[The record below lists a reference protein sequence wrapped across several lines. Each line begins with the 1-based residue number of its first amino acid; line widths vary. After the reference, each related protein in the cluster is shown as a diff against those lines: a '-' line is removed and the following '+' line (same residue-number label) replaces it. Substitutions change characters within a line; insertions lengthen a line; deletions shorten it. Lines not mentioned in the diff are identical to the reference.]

1 MKWTDTKIKAIKVK
15 VERFI
20 EWEPGGTGLGL
31 RVSPSG
37 RKSFIYMYRFQGR
50 PRMMTLGPYPRIGLA
65 RARRMAAESREKLT
79 QDIDPGA
86 EHTEKKRQE
95 RGALTIKTLANEY
108 LNLWAKPRKKSW
120 REDERIIQKDII
132 PTWGRLK
139 AKNLKRRDI
148 LLLID
153 SIIERGAPISANRTL
168 AVIRRML
175 NFAVERG
182 IIDATPCVSVKAPG
196 KENRRD
202 RVLSESEIRKF
213 WKGLEKTSM
222 NKAIQLVLKFQ
233 LATGQRKGEI
243 VTARWDEVTDG
254 WWTIPKEKS
263 KNGIPHRVPIN
274 RMSKKLLTDI
284 KSLANDSPWL
294 FPSQR
299 RKGRH
304 LTQASIDHALRL
316 NLESLKI
323 IELTPHDL
331 RRSAASMIAGL
342 GTDRIV
348 LKKVLNHMDGDITG
362 VYDLHGYD
370 KEKRQALEAWS
381 RKLESILT
389 GQKGKVL
396 ELKKKRKK

>member
-1 MKWTDTKIKAIKVK
+1 MKWTDTKIKAIKTRP
-15 VERFI
+15 ERFI

-31 RVSPSG
+31 RISPAG

-65 RARRMAAESREKLT
+65 RARSMAAESHEKLT
-79 QDIDPGA
+79 HDIDPGA
-86 EHTEKKRQE
+86 EHTEKKKQE
-95 RGALTIKTLANEY
+95 RGAPTIRTLAEEY

-120 REDERIIQKDII
+120 KEDERIIQKDVI
-132 PTWGRLK
+132 PNWGRLK

-153 SIIERGAPISANRTL
+153 SIIQRGSPISANRTL
-168 AVIRRML
+168 AVVRRML

-202 RVLSESEIRKF
+202 RVLNESEIRQF
-213 WKGLEKTSM
+213 WSGLEKTSM
-222 NKAIQLVLKFQ
+222 SIAIQLVLKFQ

-243 VTARWDEVTDG
+243 VTACWDEINDG

-263 KNGIPHRVPIN
+263 KNGLPHRVPITAIA
-274 RMSKKLLTDI
+274 KTLLSEI
-284 KSLANDSPWL
+284 KTLAGDSPWL

-304 LTQASIDHALRL
+304 LTPESVDHALRL
-316 NLESLKI
+316 NLNFLEI
-323 IELTPHDL
+323 EELTPHDL
-331 RRSAASMIAGL
+331 RRTTASMIAGL

-348 LKKVLNHMDGDITG
+348 LKKILNHVDGDITG

-370 KEKRQALEAWS
+370 REKRQALEEWS

-389 GQKGKVL
+389 GRKGKL
-396 ELKKKRKK
+396 LPLKARKK

>member
-1 MKWTDTKIKAIKVK
+1 MKWTDTKIKAIKPK
-15 VERFI
+15 SERFI
-20 EWEPGGTGLGL
+20 EWEPGETGLGL
-31 RVSPSG
+31 RISPAG
-37 RKSFIYMYRFQGR
+37 RKSFIYMYRYQGR

-65 RARRMAAESREKLT
+65 RARRMASESREQLT
-79 QDIDPGA
+79 HDIDPGA

-95 RGALTIKTLANEY
+95 RGAPTIRTLAEEY

-120 REDERIIQKDII
+120 KEDERIIQKDVI

-153 SIIERGAPISANRTL
+153 SIIERGSPISANRTL

-182 IIDATPCVSVKAPG
+182 IIDATPCVSIKAPG

-202 RVLSESEIRKF
+202 RILSESEIRQF
-213 WKGLEKTSM
+213 WKGLEKTPI
-222 NKAIQLVLKFQ
+222 NNAIQLVLRFQ
-233 LATGQRKGEI
+233 LVTGQRKGEI
-243 VTARWDEVTDG
+243 VTALWDEINDG

-263 KNGIPHRVPIN
+263 KNGLPHRVPIPA
-274 RMSKKLLTDI
+274 MAKTLLSEI
-284 KSLANDSPWL
+284 KTLAGDSPWL

-304 LTQASIDHALRL
+304 LTQASVDHALRL
-316 NLESLKI
+316 NLDSLKI
-323 IELTPHDL
+323 KGLTPHDL
-331 RRSAASMIAGL
+331 RRTAASMISGL
-342 GTDRIV
+342 GVERTI
-348 LKKVLNHMDGDITG
+348 LKKILNHVDGDITG

-370 KEKRQALEAWS
+370 KEKRQALDEWS
-381 RKLESILT
+381 RKLESILI
-389 GQKGKVL
+389 GKKGKIL
-396 ELKKKRKK
+396 PLKKRKK

>member
-1 MKWTDTKIKAIKVK
+1 MKWTDTKIKAIKAK
-15 VERFI
+15 PERFI
-20 EWEPGGTGLGL
+20 EWEPGRTGLGL
-31 RVSPSG
+31 RISPAG

-65 RARRMAAESREKLT
+65 KARLMAAESREKLT
-79 QDIDPGA
+79 HDIDPGA
-86 EHTEKKRQE
+86 EHTEKKKQD
-95 RGALTIKTLANEY
+95 RGAPTIKTLADEY

-120 REDERIIQKDII
+120 QEDERIIHKDII
-132 PTWGRLK
+132 PTWGRVK

-182 IIDATPCVSVKAPG
+182 IIDATPCVSIKAPG

-202 RVLSESEIRKF
+202 RVLNESEIRQF
-213 WKGLEKTSM
+213 WNGIEKTSINM
-222 NKAIQLVLKFQ
+222 AIQLILKLQ
-233 LATGQRKGEI
+233 LVTSQRKGEI
-243 VTARWDEVTDG
+243 VTARWDEINDG

-263 KNGIPHRVPIN
+263 KNGKPHRVPVT
-274 RMSKKLLTDI
+274 RLAKHLLAEI
-284 KSLANDSPWL
+284 KILAEDSPWL
-294 FPSQR
+294 FPSPR

-304 LTQASIDHALRL
+304 LTQASVDHALRL
-316 NLESLKI
+316 NLDLLKI
-323 IELTPHDL
+323 EGLTPHDL

-342 GTDRIV
+342 GTDRTV

-370 KEKRQALEAWS
+370 KEKRLALEAWS

-389 GQKGKVL
+389 GQKGQIL
-396 ELKKKRKK
+396 QLKKRKK

>member
-1 MKWTDTKIKAIKVK
+1 MKWTDTKLKAIKAK
-15 VERFI
+15 PERFI

-31 RVSPSG
+31 RISPAG

-65 RARRMAAESREKLT
+65 KARLMAAESREKLIH
-79 QDIDPGA
+79 DIDPGA
-86 EHTEKKRQE
+86 EHTEKKKQE
-95 RGALTIKTLANEY
+95 RGAPTIKTLADEY

-120 REDERIIQKDII
+120 QEDERIIYKDII
-132 PTWGRLK
+132 PTWGRVK

-153 SIIERGAPISANRTL
+153 SIIDRGAPISANRTL

-202 RVLSESEIRKF
+202 RILRESEIRQF
-213 WKGLEKTSM
+213 WNRLEKSSM
-222 NKAIQLVLKFQ
+222 NKAIQYVLKFQ
-233 LATGQRKGEI
+233 LATGQRKGEV
-243 VTARWDEVTDG
+243 VTALWDEINDG

-263 KNGIPHRVPIN
+263 KNGHPHRVPIA
-274 RMSKKLLTDI
+274 RLAKELLIQI
-284 KSLANDSPWL
+284 KTFSGNSPWL
-294 FPSQR
+294 FPSPR
-299 RKGRH
+299 RKGEH
-304 LTQASIDHALRL
+304 LTRASVDHALRL
-316 NLESLKI
+316 HLDSLKI
-323 IELTPHDL
+323 EGLTPHDL
-331 RRSAASMIAGL
+331 RRTTASMIAGL
-342 GTDRIV
+342 GIERIV
-348 LKKVLNHMDGDITG
+348 LKKILNHVDRDITG

-370 KEKRQALEAWS
+370 REKRQALEAWS

-389 GQKGKVL
+389 GRKGKIL
-396 ELKKKRKK
+396 PLKARGK